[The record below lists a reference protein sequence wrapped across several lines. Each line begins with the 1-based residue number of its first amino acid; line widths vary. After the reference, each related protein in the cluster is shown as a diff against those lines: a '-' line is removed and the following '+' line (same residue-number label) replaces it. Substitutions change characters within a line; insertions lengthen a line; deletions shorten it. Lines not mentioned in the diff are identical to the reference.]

1 MKLTWVKFHLDFFD
15 DPRVKVIET
24 MPESNTMIA
33 IWFKLVA
40 LVGGQNTGGRFV
52 LRTGRKESE
61 MPLNEEII
69 AGIVNESLTTVRLAL
84 HTYERLGMIEA
95 VDGVYV
101 ISDWDRIVDE
111 ERLRRLEARREAKRL
126 EAAQPKKSREQVV
139 HEYFAAHPDASQVQ
153 IARETGVPRSSVQ
166 RYLKTYRGLPAQ
178 GDAQSGVPTPAQK
191 GAHLGAQM
199 GCPPLPMGTQPGTPV
214 GTPEP
219 LENTGLREGAQNSG
233 KDEEL
238 NIDIDNTST
247 AGDEK
252 NGHQSK
258 RAGRPTLEE
267 VMAFIHAEHL
277 PIDPQRFFDWFE
289 RHGWATKTGKP
300 LDDWRRMARTWAKHE
315 MSAPPA
321 SSPADAGGKVPTVEQ
336 IMKANKVDRSVA
348 QDMLDAGL
356 Y

>member
-1 MKLTWVKFHLDFFD
+1 MT
-15 DPRVKVIET
+15 PRVKVIET

-101 ISDWDRIVDE
+101 ISDWNRIVDE

-166 RYLKTYRGLPAQ
+166 RYLKTYPWVARPRGCPIRGAHPCPKRCPLGRPN
-178 GDAQSGVPTPAQK
+178 GLPTPAH
-191 GAHLGAQM
+191 GHPTGHPC
-199 GCPPLPMGTQPGTPV
+199 GHPGTP
-214 GTPEP
+214 
-219 LENTGLREGAQNSG
+219 
-233 KDEEL
+233 
-238 NIDIDNTST
+238 
-247 AGDEK
+247 
-252 NGHQSK
+252 
-258 RAGRPTLEE
+258 
-267 VMAFIHAEHL
+267 
-277 PIDPQRFFDWFE
+277 
-289 RHGWATKTGKP
+289 
-300 LDDWRRMARTWAKHE
+300 
-315 MSAPPA
+315 
-321 SSPADAGGKVPTVEQ
+321 
-336 IMKANKVDRSVA
+336 
-348 QDMLDAGL
+348 
-356 Y
+356 

>member
-101 ISDWDRIVDE
+101 ISDWNRIVDE

-166 RYLKTYRGLPAQ
+166 RYLKTCHGLPAQ
-178 GDAQSGVPTPAQK
+178 GDAQTGVPTPAQK

-238 NIDIDNTST
+238 DIDIDNTST

-252 NGHQSK
+252 NGHPSK

-267 VMAFIHAEHL
+267 VTAFIRSERL

-315 MSAPPA
+315 LPATPTAPAP
-321 SSPADAGGKVPTVEQ
+321 DLGREVPTVEQ